1 MADAAGDSRYE
12 DDFEEGSDHPS
23 EQSVEME
30 EESIS
35 SAASSPRKQS
45 FGEVPKKSAVGDN
58 VGPAFGRRAGS
69 AGVRPT
75 QESFGSAGGDASKD
89 AQQGYS
95 MSFEAASSV
104 EAEKSARDGESSSS
118 QLLES
123 VEGPEGRKA
132 ANVEREPTNQR
143 DYSASFESEGPGS
156 ADADVDQNLSS
167 VMGSAIGAAIG
178 QAIDAAAGSP
188 TRPRQHAAAEAEPD
202 EVDDILAMFDSPV
215 SPKASVG
222 DVAAAVGGPGQA
234 ARTAE
239 TESSSSARAAQRG
252 LSTGSDSG
260 SSKNDSLPGAGV
272 VGTASGGRTAGGVP
286 AVADADLGEAPSIVQ
301 EVLEQG
307 DLPLVQQALLSM
319 QSPVVRQG
327 AQGVSHVLPRERD
340 ASSQPAVLEH
350 ALGQGAREGKDG
362 VESTGHDPVPGRNS
376 DVLGRDVGSA
386 SGRKGGLSVSRPWR
400 TQDKTPAKS
409 SRGPP
414 AAQHPNVRAGGGV
427 EGQGGWGV
435 GGAVDIHDVAGR
447 LRRGEGLGEDEA
459 TWFDLLH
466 GPCLRP
472 VTQSLGASPP
482 SAPAGTADDR
492 GNVAA
497 AATATTG
504 PAAGAESY
512 ERLPP
517 PVRHRQV
524 WRANAIKL
532 GHIFGEAPAVA
543 PMPAVEIAGAEG
555 VTSPGIRGVGE
566 QLESEICA
574 LILFALVSGLAD
586 QPLADKP
593 LVCDCCCDLPAAV
606 LLRLYLTAAMRG
618 CGCT

>member
-156 ADADVDQNLSS
+156 ADADVDQNLST
-167 VMGSAIGAAIG
+167 VLGSAIGAAIG

-252 LSTGSDSG
+252 LSTGSDSSS

-272 VGTASGGRTAGGVP
+272 MGTASGGVTAGGVP

-301 EVLEQG
+301 EVLDQG

-319 QSPVVRQG
+319 QSPVVRQR

-362 VESTGHDPVPGRNS
+362 VESTGHDPVPGRTS
-376 DVLGRDVGSA
+376 DVLGWDAGSA
-386 SGRKGGLSVSRPWR
+386 AGRTGGLSVSRPWR
-400 TQDKTPAKS
+400 TKDKTPAKS

-414 AAQHPNVRAGGGV
+414 AAQHPNVRAGGGPS
-427 EGQGGWGV
+427 
-435 GGAVDIHDVAGR
+435 
-447 LRRGEGLGEDEA
+447 
-459 TWFDLLH
+459 LH
-466 GPCLRP
+466 P
-472 VTQSLGASPP
+472 SL
-482 SAPAGTADDR
+482 
-492 GNVAA
+492 
-497 AATATTG
+497 
-504 PAAGAESY
+504 
-512 ERLPP
+512 
-517 PVRHRQV
+517 HRSTE
-524 WRANAIKL
+524 IK
-532 GHIFGEAPAVA
+532 
-543 PMPAVEIAGAEG
+543 
-555 VTSPGIRGVGE
+555 R
-566 QLESEICA
+566 
-574 LILFALVSGLAD
+574 
-586 QPLADKP
+586 
-593 LVCDCCCDLPAAV
+593 
-606 LLRLYLTAAMRG
+606 
-618 CGCT
+618 

>member
-1 MADAAGDSRYE
+1 MADTAAGDSRYE

-156 ADADVDQNLSS
+156 ADADVDQNLST
-167 VMGSAIGAAIG
+167 VLGSAIGAAIG

-272 VGTASGGRTAGGVP
+272 VGTASGGGTAGGVP

-301 EVLEQG
+301 EVLDQG

-362 VESTGHDPVPGRNS
+362 VESTGHDPVPGRTS
-376 DVLGRDVGSA
+376 DVLGWDAGSA
-386 SGRKGGLSVSRPWR
+386 AGRTGGLSVSRPWR
-400 TQDKTPAKS
+400 TKDKTPAKS

-427 EGQGGWGV
+427 QGQGGWGV

-504 PAAGAESY
+504 PAAGAESS

-524 WRANAIKL
+524 WRANAVKM

-593 LVCDCCCDLPAAV
+593 LVCDCCCIAAAV
-606 LLRLYLTAAMRG
+606 LQPLADKSTP
-618 CGCT
+618 C